1 MGRLG
6 LQEAYRELR
15 KNKSGYTLVEL
26 SITMAVILVLSTIG
40 MYSYF
45 STLAY
50 ARETVC
56 RTNLKAL
63 KTAIEQYVLE
73 NDALPATLGSLDLE
87 HLNKGYAKAMEDMG
101 WGARLSLLL
110 LKLDESDHAY
120 AQFLT
125 YENLK
130 RYGAKEK
137 LFSCPA
143 DDNGPPS
150 YGINGNLAGQK
161 WSETSPNEIIVA
173 DSDLYVFTSLDQLAA
188 RHDQH
193 YLAIKKSGEILALP
207 AAGDADSA
215 GDGDKKV
222 TVCHEGNTLEIS
234 QSALDTHLA
243 HGDTLGPCQ

>member
-1 MGRLG
+1 
-6 LQEAYRELR
+6 
-15 KNKSGYTLVEL
+15 
-26 SITMAVILVLSTIG
+26 
-40 MYSYF
+40 
-45 STLAY
+45 
-50 ARETVC
+50 
-56 RTNLKAL
+56 
-63 KTAIEQYVLE
+63 
-73 NDALPATLGSLDLE
+73 
-87 HLNKGYAKAMEDMG
+87 
-101 WGARLSLLL
+101 LL

-193 YLAIKKSGEILALP
+193 YLAIKKSGEIVALP